1 MAQDPDHG
9 VTTLLGHIDHAKVL
23 EHEDGILNSHWI
35 PPAIGDSAETRLSQV
50 LVGTDLKRLRTSS

>member
-9 VTTLLGHIDHAKVL
+9 VTTLLGHVDHAKVL

-35 PPAIGDSAETRLSQV
+35 PPAMETPRKRMSQV
-50 LVGTDLKRLRTSS
+50 LVGTDLKKLQTSS